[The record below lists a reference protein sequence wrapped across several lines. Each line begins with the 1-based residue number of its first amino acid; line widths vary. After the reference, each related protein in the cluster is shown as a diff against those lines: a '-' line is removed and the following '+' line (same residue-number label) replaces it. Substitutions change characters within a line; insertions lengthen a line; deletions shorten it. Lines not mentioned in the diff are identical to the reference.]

1 MPTIQSAVGILL
13 GTFAVIGKQDKSC
26 LTTIKVYLKNK
37 WECNICLIIKSRK
50 VGFNHL

>member
-26 LTTIKVYLKNK
+26 LITISLFKNK